1 MHVSAIA
8 ISINDPFGNTRIGNL
23 VFKQGIG
30 QLETLMF
37 VGVRIE
43 DHERAG
49 AETFDLADVVLA
61 KPAPLIQSARVCE
74 DMSPACSIDMEV
86 NRLLADWTLCKKR
99 VRSPP
104 NQQLYELHYPYR

>member
-1 MHVSAIA
+1 LHVSAIA
-8 ISINDPFGNTRIGNL
+8 ISINVPFGNTRIGNL

-49 AETFDLADVVLA
+49 AETFDPAGVVFA
-61 KPAPLIQSARVCE
+61 KLAPLV
-74 DMSPACSIDMEV
+74 
-86 NRLLADWTLCKKR
+86 
-99 VRSPP
+99 
-104 NQQLYELHYPYR
+104 

>member
-1 MHVSAIA
+1 LHVSAIS
-8 ISINDPFGNTRIGNL
+8 ISINGPFWNTRFGNL
-23 VFKQGIG
+23 AFKQGIG

-43 DHERAG
+43 DHESVG

-74 DMSPACSIDMEV
+74 DM
-86 NRLLADWTLCKKR
+86 
-99 VRSPP
+99 
-104 NQQLYELHYPYR
+104 

>member
-1 MHVSAIA
+1 MAQVDRCWLRPGSRA
-8 ISINDPFGNTRIGNL
+8 TRLGRSRRTRLAKIGNL

-61 KPAPLIQSARVCE
+61 KPAPLIRPRACAKTCRL
-74 DMSPACSIDMEV
+74 PA
-86 NRLLADWTLCKKR
+86 LLTWR
-99 VRSPP
+99 
-104 NQQLYELHYPYR
+104 

>member
-8 ISINDPFGNTRIGNL
+8 ISINDPFANTRIGNL

-49 AETFDLADVVLA
+49 AETFDLGFA
-61 KPAPLIQSARVCE
+61 KPAPFV
-74 DMSPACSIDMEV
+74 
-86 NRLLADWTLCKKR
+86 
-99 VRSPP
+99 
-104 NQQLYELHYPYR
+104 